1 MTGDSRNIERT
12 EDGEPVEQDA
22 AKSSEAPAEGS
33 DDLPAALPG
42 SPEG

>member
-1 MTGDSRNIERT
+1 MNSDKR
-12 EDGEPVEQDA
+12 EDAEPIEQDA

-33 DDLPAALPG
+33 DDLPPELPG